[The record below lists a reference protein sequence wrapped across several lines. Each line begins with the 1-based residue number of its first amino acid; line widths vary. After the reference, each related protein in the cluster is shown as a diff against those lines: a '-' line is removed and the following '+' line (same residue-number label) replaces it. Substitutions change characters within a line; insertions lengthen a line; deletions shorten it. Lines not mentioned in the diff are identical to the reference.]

1 MVLDV
6 DIREILALAWDNPI
20 FTGGLVLMFTPPMFR
35 VLVFFYPLLICTALC
50 AVALVSFGQQIET
63 SREKEIAGW
72 NAKIVDGDRLSS
84 RLGSATGRDSKS
96 QEVDSWSKLVQDLEA
111 KRFASINEAER
122 FQSQAEDSW
131 SKLVQDLEAKR
142 FASINE
148 AERFKSQGEESWSK
162 LVQDF
167 EAKRSAPHNETE
179 RYNWTSGD
187 NNHNEEALKKHPFRV
202 DGGRMENPD
211 GQDVRDNQIDEFRD
225 YERSATGRRSK
236 SQGEENWWK
245 SVQDFEATPSPS
257 HNENER
263 HNWRSSDNS
272 SNEGL
277 KKHRYR
283 VDGSHTVYL
292 DDQELL
298 DRQIEAFREYERSAK
313 VRRSKSQG
321 EENWWKSVQDS
332 EATQSA
338 SNNENVRHSW
348 SGHKNNNEE
357 GLKKHPFRLD
367 DQELLDLQVEAFR
380 EYERSATGRRSKS
393 QGEESWWKSVQDS
406 EATQSASNNENGRHS
421 WSGYKNNNEEGLKKH
436 SFRLDDQ
443 ELLDRQIE
451 AFREFERSATGRRSK
466 SQGEESWWK
475 SVQDSEA
482 TQSASNNENGRHSW
496 SGYKNNNEEG
506 KKKHP
511 FRLDD
516 QELLDRQI
524 EAFREYERS
533 ATGRRS
539 KSQGEE
545 SWWKS
550 VQDSEARRSTSN
562 HNTETYNWM
571 NGGNINKE
579 EGLNKHTF
587 RVDGGR
593 MEFPDGQDVRDRQ
606 IEDFGEY
613 DRSPTGR
620 RSESQGEESWWKSVQ
635 DSEARR
641 STSNHDTETYNW
653 MNGGNI
659 NKEEGLNKHTFRV
672 DGGRMEFP
680 DGQDVRDRQIE
691 DFGEYDRSA
700 TGRRSESQGED
711 SWRKSV
717 QDFEATR
724 SASNDENGRHSWT
737 GSYNNHSEEGLK
749 KHPFRVDGGKMVF
762 LDDQDI
768 LDRQI
773 EAFREYERKFSMKTR
788 APATTAGDIG
798 SAAASRG
805 GGSPGISSN
814 SSPSTRTTSVSE
826 ERYSNSDVPTAKI
839 PPTFLYT
846 LRTGGTG
853 SAVKASSGKKAQA
866 PSSFAPGPPAPA
878 KNSQEGRIG
887 PEGLSNSYGNVDS
900 SASMKQRGTQ
910 PPFPW
915 QKPGNV
921 FETGKIAMTR
931 TAEMEPN
938 VFAKVKNSNHN
949 APTKNYTWPGVI
961 KPNHQFEGESAGGFT
976 KPFEGKE
983 KDYSRKTSTST
994 QKGPAII
1001 SSNGASPA
1009 RRSEESRRDPKG
1021 KESLKRFFSVRGP
1034 VIDSGRAASP
1044 SKQVEERSL
1053 RRAPTYNAALRSGNA
1068 VLYNAGSDSN
1078 AMSLRRKGHGSVHRK

>member
-6 DIREILALAWDNPI
+6 DIREILAMAWDNPI

-63 SREKEIAGW
+63 SREREIAGW

-84 RLGSATGRDSKS
+84 RLGNASGRDSKS

-111 KRFASINEAER
+111 KRFATINEAER
-122 FQSQAEDSW
+122 LQSQGEDSW

-162 LVQDF
+162 LVQDL
-167 EAKRSAPHNETE
+167 EAKQSAPHNETE

-187 NNHNEEALKKHPFRV
+187 NNHNEEALKKHSFRV
-202 DGGRMENPD
+202 DSGRMENPD
-211 GQDVRDNQIDEFRD
+211 GQDVRDNQNDEFRD

-236 SQGEENWWK
+236 SQGEESWWK
-245 SVQDFEATPSPS
+245 SVQDFEATPSAS

-277 KKHRYR
+277 KKHPYR

-298 DRQIEAFREYERSAK
+298 DHQIDAFREYERSAT

-321 EENWWKSVQDS
+321 EESWWKSVQDS
-332 EATQSA
+332 EAKQSA
-338 SNNENVRHSW
+338 SNNENGRHSW
-348 SGHKNNNEE
+348 SGYKNNNKE

-367 DQELLDLQVEAFR
+367 DQELLDRQIEAFR

-393 QGEESWWKSVQDS
+393 QGEESWWKSVQDFEAPPSASHNENETHNWRSSDNSSNEGLKKHPYRVDGSHTVYLDDQELLDHQIDAFREYERSATVRRSKSQGEENWWKSVQDS

-421 WSGYKNNNEEGLKKH
+421 WSGYKNNNEEGL
-436 SFRLDDQ
+436 
-443 ELLDRQIE
+443 
-451 AFREFERSATGRRSK
+451 
-466 SQGEESWWK
+466 
-475 SVQDSEA
+475 
-482 TQSASNNENGRHSW
+482 
-496 SGYKNNNEEG
+496 
-506 KKKHP
+506 KKHP

-562 HNTETYNWM
+562 H
-571 NGGNINKE
+571 
-579 EGLNKHTF
+579 
-587 RVDGGR
+587 
-593 MEFPDGQDVRDRQ
+593 
-606 IEDFGEY
+606 
-613 DRSPTGR
+613 
-620 RSESQGEESWWKSVQ
+620 
-635 DSEARR
+635 
-641 STSNHDTETYNW
+641 DTETYNW

-659 NKEEGLNKHTFRV
+659 NKEEGLNKHRFRV

-680 DGQDVRDRQIE
+680 DGQDVGDRQIE
-691 DFGEYDRSA
+691 DFGEYERSA
-700 TGRRSESQGED
+700 TGQRSESQGED
-711 SWRKSV
+711 SWWKSV
-717 QDFEATR
+717 QDFDATR
-724 SASNDENGRHSWT
+724 SGSNHDENGRHSWT

-798 SAAASRG
+798 TAAASRG

-866 PSSFAPGPPAPA
+866 PSSFAPGPPAAA
-878 KNSQEGRIG
+878 KNSQERRLG
-887 PEGLSNSYGNVDS
+887 PESLSNSYGNVDS
-900 SASMKQRGTQ
+900 CSRHVNAIDSSARMEQRGTQ
-910 PPFPW
+910 PPFQSPLPR

-921 FETGKIAMTR
+921 FETGKIAMTP
-931 TAEMEPN
+931 TAEMEAN

-961 KPNHQFEGESAGGFT
+961 KPNHQFERESAGGFT
-976 KPFEGKE
+976 EPFGGKE

-1078 AMSLRRKGHGSVHRK
+1078 AMPLRRKGHGSVHRK